1 MLLFECLEILVGN
14 IPWWL
19 VILHIG
25 CYDFDLSSI
34 CWRFWS
40 RSTFDIYWCYFSGWE
55 RSRTSIPHWALKGG
69 FSISEDFG
77 YINHTLYGI
86 QYPSYSMIQTG
97 TVCLKLTRIG
107 EGDRIGD
114 GDDIRLIC
122 LSGFILSSTI
132 AVKFEFLFH
141 VQHTHLI
148 FCIILY
154 N

>member
-1 MLLFECLEILVGN
+1 MARN
-14 IPWWL
+14 IAHRVLWL
-19 VILHIG
+19 RFV
-25 CYDFDLSSI
+25 FDLLAFLVEIDFRHLLMLFFGMRKEQDFYSPLSSERWI
-34 CWRFWS
+34 FYIWGFWLYES
-40 RSTFDIYWCYFSGWE
+40 
-55 RSRTSIPHWALKGG
+55 
-69 FSISEDFG
+69 
-77 YINHTLYGI
+77 YGI
-86 QYPSYSMIQTG
+86 HR
-97 TVCLKLTRIG
+97 TVWFKQVLTRIG

-141 VQHTHLI
+141 VQHTHSI